1 MTWRVKMLVSMNC
14 MVDYE
19 YTPLAYMRQDKP
31 TCDLSLGQVAGVLNY
46 IHKLI
51 MNTAPDAA

>member
-1 MTWRVKMLVSMNC
+1 MLVSMNC